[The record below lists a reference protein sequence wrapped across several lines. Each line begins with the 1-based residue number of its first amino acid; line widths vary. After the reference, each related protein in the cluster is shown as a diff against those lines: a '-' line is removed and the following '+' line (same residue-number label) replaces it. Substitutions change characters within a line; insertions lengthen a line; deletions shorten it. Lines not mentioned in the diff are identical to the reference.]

1 MMNVVEYLKR
11 INYTG
16 SIRVDAETLRN
27 LHLAHLRNVPF
38 ENLSIH
44 AGEPIVLNDEALFT
58 KIVSNRRGGFCYEL
72 NGLFSWL
79 LRTLGFDVFMLA
91 AAVANPK
98 GGFGPEFDHM
108 ALMVNLEERWLADVG
123 FGDSFVEPLLLD
135 DDGIQQQG
143 TQAFRIIHRDSHLI
157 VTRRDTDQEWKPQY
171 RFTQQTYNYSDY
183 EEMCLF
189 HQKSLESHFTKSRIC
204 SRATLDGRITLSGLR
219 LITTSK
225 QERDERDLTGEDEFG
240 SVLKEQFGIVMNS

>member
-1 MMNVVEYLKR
+1 MNVDEHLR

-16 SIRVDAETLRN
+16 SLRVDAETLRN
-27 LHLAHLRNVPF
+27 LQLAHLRNVPF

-44 AGEPIVLNDEALFT
+44 AGEPIVLNDEALFA
-58 KIVSNRRGGFCYEL
+58 KIVSIRHGGFCYEL

-91 AAVANPK
+91 AGVANRE

-123 FGDSFVEPLLLD
+123 FGDSFLEPLLLD
-135 DDGIQQQG
+135 EDGSQQQG
-143 TQAFRIIHRDSHLI
+143 TQAFRIIPDDSHLI

-171 RFTQQTYNYSDY
+171 RFTLHYNYADY
-183 EEMCLF
+183 EEMCHF
-189 HQKSLESHFTKSRIC
+189 HQKSPSQLTKSIC
-204 SRATLDGRITLSGLR
+204 SGVTPDGRIT
-219 LITTSK
+219 
-225 QERDERDLTGEDEFG
+225 
-240 SVLKEQFGIVMNS
+240 